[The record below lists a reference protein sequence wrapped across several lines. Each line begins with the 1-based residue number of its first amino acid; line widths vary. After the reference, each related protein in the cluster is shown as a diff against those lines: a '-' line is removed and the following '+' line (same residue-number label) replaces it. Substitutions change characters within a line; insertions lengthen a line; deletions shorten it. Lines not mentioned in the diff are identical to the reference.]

1 MGRAD
6 VTDIKLSA
14 GAAPEGSRKKNK
26 KRKQLAEAEAAANG
40 ASEGGA
46 STEAPLKK
54 NKKQKRMKVVDVGP
68 KPPSSVAEVE
78 REAAE
83 AAAAAEAEVEAREAE
98 AAAHGLEESPESFI
112 GVEFASLDLL
122 PATQEAITS
131 MKFKTLTE
139 IQARSIPPLLRG
151 HDVLAQ
157 AKTGSGKTL
166 SFLIP
171 SVELLAR
178 AKWLPRNGTGSV
190 TISPTREL
198 ALQIFGV
205 LSELCANHKQ
215 SFGLV
220 IGGAN
225 RRAEAEKLAK
235 GVSHLVATPG
245 RLLDHLSSTKG
256 FVVSHLQVLTIDEAD
271 RILEIGFEEDMRAI
285 IKLLPT
291 KGRQTAL
298 FSATQTQNV
307 ADLARLAI
315 QHTPVYVAAQQSA
328 ENSTVLTLEQGFVVC
343 ESMNRFLLLFTFLK
357 KNRKKK
363 VIVFFSSCNSVKYH
377 SELLNYI
384 DLPVMDLHGD
394 QKQNKRTAT
403 FFEFC
408 SATEGILLCTDVA
421 ARGLDIPAVDWIVQF
436 DPPDE
441 PKAYIHRVGR
451 TARAGG
457 RGRALLFLLPQELQ
471 FLKYLRQA
479 KVPLSEYEFPPNK
492 LANVQAQLE
501 KLVSKNYYLHKSA
514 RDAYRSYLHAYNS
527 HQLKDVY
534 DVNSLDL
541 AAVARSFGFEHP
553 PKVTL
558 MLKANAKE
566 DKGSQRAGAQ
576 GGKGGRGKVGSG
588 HKFSAD
594 NPYGQRGSG
603 DKRQFSH

>member
-1 MGRAD
+1 MNKGSTSCED
-6 VTDIKLSA
+6 GSVGLQTKKEENTEIKLVNVPQA
-14 GAAPEGSRKKNK
+14 
-26 KRKQLAEAEAAANG
+26 
-40 ASEGGA
+40 
-46 STEAPLKK
+46 TEEEID
-54 NKKQKRMKVVDVGP
+54 R
-68 KPPSSVAEVE
+68 
-78 REAAE
+78 R
-83 AAAAAEAEVEAREAE
+83 EAEVDEQDLDAC
-98 AAAHGLEESPESFI
+98 I
-112 GVEFASLDLL
+112 GVEFAELDLL
-122 PATQEAITS
+122 PETQQAIKD
-131 MKFKTLTE
+131 MKFTTLTE

-171 SVELLAR
+171 AVELLAR
-178 AKWLPRNGTGSV
+178 AKWQPRNGTGAI

-205 LSELCANHKQ
+205 VSELCAHHHQ

-225 RRAEAEKLAK
+225 RRAEAEKLQK
-235 GVSHLVATPG
+235 GVCHLVATPG

-256 FVVSHLQVLTIDEAD
+256 FVVEHLQMLIIDEAD

-285 IKLLPT
+285 IKILPT
-291 KGRQTAL
+291 EGRQTAL

-315 QHTPVYVAAQQSA
+315 QQKPVFVSAQQSA
-328 ENSTVLTLEQGFVVC
+328 ENSTVQSLEQGFVVC
-343 ESMNRFLLLFTFLK
+343 ESMHRFLLLFTFLK
-357 KNRKKK
+357 KNRAKK

-384 DLPVMDLHGD
+384 DLPVLDLHGD

-408 SATEGILLCTDVA
+408 SASSGILLCTDVA

-441 PKAYIHRVGR
+441 PRAYIHRVGR

-457 RGRALLFLLPQELQ
+457 KGRALLFLLPAELQ
-471 FLKYLRQA
+471 FLKYLKQA
-479 KVPLSEYEFPPNK
+479 KVPLSEYEFPPHK

-534 DVNSLDL
+534 DVNALDL
-541 AAVARSFGFEHP
+541 ANVARSFGFDHP

-558 MLKANAKE
+558 MLKSNAK
-566 DKGSQRAGAQ
+566 DKEH
-576 GGKGGRGKVGSG
+576 GKGRRSGDDKKGKSG

-594 NPYGQRGSG
+594 NPYGKRHSG
-603 DKRQFSH
+603 DARQFTHG